1 MQMPAPVPQFSV
13 AMRDNPMLFGFRH
26 GENEPEN
33 FSLLTGELADFQSA
47 NCNQFSLLRVV
58 PREEWEQCGFFVEEH
73 EVTRDGLKTKEK
85 VVLEKANKTAKVL
98 EDRKR
103 ASQKVVDIKE
113 VEASAM
119 EKRQSEL
126 EEKIRR
132 LEALLEKNSEY
143 LLEQSAA
150 NARAQGEEEM
160 KILAEQSA
168 KVKKT
173 S

>member
-1 MQMPAPVPQFSV
+1 MQMPIPVPQFSV
-13 AMRDNPMLFGFRH
+13 AMRDNPVLFGFRH

-33 FSLLTGELADFQSA
+33 FSILMGEVAAFQA
-47 NCNQFSLLRVV
+47 YNCNQFSLLRVV

-73 EVTRDGLKTKEK
+73 EIIRDGLKTKEK
-85 VVLEKANKTAKVL
+85 VVLEKANKTAKVI

-103 ASQKVVDIKE
+103 ASQKVIDIKE
-113 VEASAM
+113 AEATEM
-119 EKRQSEL
+119 EKRLAETEDKL
-126 EEKIRR
+126 RR
-132 LEALLEKNSEY
+132 LEALLEKSSEF

-168 KVKKT
+168 KVKKA